1 VSVDSSLIQ
10 LVLWSKIISSS
21 KLSTK
26 DLTQC
31 DLKQQ
36 INMNYYA
43 NVAKQLMSYNYI
55 IQSVECIVK
64 ADFVQCCQNY

>member
-1 VSVDSSLIQ
+1 
-10 LVLWSKIISSS
+10 
-21 KLSTK
+21 
-26 DLTQC
+26 
-31 DLKQQ
+31 
-36 INMNYYA
+36 MNYYA